1 MLIQKLCFR
10 LRYQYS
16 VMPHLRKLWWQ
27 LQGAQFGAGTSVPR
41 LLISWPHQVAVG
53 TRCILEDD
61 IFFKYDGFWQPGP
74 SIVVGDRVFVG
85 RGCEFNIRRRIV
97 IGNDCLIASGCK
109 FIDHDHELTVGAGPM
124 HSLSCPEAAITLEE
138 DVWLG
143 VNVVVLK
150 GVIIGQGA
158 VVGAGAVVTKSV
170 PPYEIWAG
178 IPARKI
184 GQRSRLE
191 SSAGA
196 AAREK
201 AAGLTNP

>member
-1 MLIQKLCFR
+1 MSLTQRIIFR
-10 LRYQYS
+10 LRYQFALR
-16 VMPHLRKLWWQ
+16 PALRKLWWQ
-27 LQGAQFGAGTSVPR
+27 LQGARFGSGTSVPN
-41 LLISWPHQVAVG
+41 LLITWPHQVAVG
-53 TRCILEDD
+53 ARCILEEG

-74 SIVVGDRVFVG
+74 SIVVHDRVFIG

-97 IGNDCLIASGCK
+97 IGNDCLIASSCK

-150 GVIIGQGA
+150 GVTIGQGA
-158 VVGAGAVVTKSV
+158 VIGAGAVVTKSV
-170 PPYEIWAG
+170 PSYEIWAG

-184 GQRSRLE
+184 GQRAERKE
-191 SSAGA
+191 
-196 AAREK
+196 
-201 AAGLTNP
+201 AGL

>member
-1 MLIQKLCFR
+1 MTRQVLQKIFFR
-10 LRYQYS
+10 LRFQFGIR
-16 VMPHLRKLWWQ
+16 PALRKLWWQ
-27 LQGAQFGAGTSVPR
+27 IQGARFGTGTGVPR
-41 LLISWPHQVAVG
+41 LLITWPHQVVIG
-53 TRCILEDD
+53 ERCILEDD
-61 IFFKYDGFWQPGP
+61 IFFKYDGFWLPGP
-74 SIVVGDRVFVG
+74 SIVVGNRVFIG

-109 FIDHDHELTVGAGPM
+109 FIDHDHALAVGAGPM

-138 DVWLG
+138 DAWLG

-150 GVIIGQGA
+150 GVTIGQGA

-184 GQRSRLE
+184 GQRAER
-191 SSAGA
+191 
-196 AAREK
+196 K
-201 AAGLTNP
+201 AMAVL